1 METVKKATVFCLQN
15 CSDPLGEI
23 LFDWEKLLK
32 YKAEAEDLK
41 KFWNH

>member
-1 METVKKATVFCLQN
+1 MEIVKKATVFSLQN
-15 CSDPLGEI
+15 CSDPLWEI

-41 KFWNH
+41 FFWNH